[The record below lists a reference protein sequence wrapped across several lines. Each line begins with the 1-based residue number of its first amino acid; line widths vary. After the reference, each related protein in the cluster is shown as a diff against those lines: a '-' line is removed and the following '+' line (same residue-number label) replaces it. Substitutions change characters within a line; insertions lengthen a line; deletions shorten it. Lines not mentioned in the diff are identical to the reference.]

1 MDSFE
6 FNKLAGAV
14 LGTLV
19 FTMGLGFAS
28 QSLFKSEKPH
38 TPAYVIA
45 VPEVAGKDVAAAPAV
60 AAEPIAVRLAKADAI
75 KGMGASKACLA
86 CHKFEKG
93 GANGTGPA
101 LYGVVER
108 QQAAGTGFTYSAMLA
123 DMGAKGGKWTYENLD
138 AFLVQPKAYVS
149 GTKMGYAGMKDPAQR
164 ADVIAYLRSLSDSPA
179 ALPK

>member
-28 QSLFKSEKPH
+28 QSLFKGEKPH
-38 TPAYVIA
+38 KPAYVIN
-45 VPEVAGKDVAAAPAV
+45 VPEVAGKGAAEAPAV
-60 AAEPIAVRLAKADAI
+60 AAEPIGVRMAKADAI
-75 KGMGASKACLA
+75 KGMGAAKACLA
-86 CHKFEKG
+86 CHKFEIG
-93 GANGTGPA
+93 SANGTGPA

-108 QQAAGTGFTYSAMLA
+108 QQAAGAGFAYSATLA

-138 AFLVQPKAYVS
+138 AFLVNPKGYVS
-149 GTKMGYAGMKDPAQR
+149 ATKMSYAGIKDPAQR
-164 ADVIAYLRSLSDSPA
+164 ADVIAYLRSLADSPA